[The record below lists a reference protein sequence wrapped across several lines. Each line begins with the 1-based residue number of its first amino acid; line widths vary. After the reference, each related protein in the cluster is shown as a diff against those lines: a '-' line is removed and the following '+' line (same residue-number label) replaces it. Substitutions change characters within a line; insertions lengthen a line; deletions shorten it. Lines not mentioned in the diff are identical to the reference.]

1 VTESNAAD
9 VPEAAGR
16 PDVAGARRVVVKIGS
31 SSLTTT
37 GGGIDGERIAALA
50 EVLAARV
57 HAGVQVVLVSSG
69 AIAAGLAP
77 LGLVRRPRDLATQQA
92 AASVGQGLLVATYA
106 AAFGRLGVRSGQI
119 LLTADD
125 LMRRAHYRNAQ
136 RTFTRLLD
144 LGVLPVVNEND
155 TVATHEIRFGDN
167 DRLAALVAHV
177 VRAGALILLS
187 DVDGL
192 YDTDPRRP
200 GARRITH
207 VGDRAELADVSL
219 DPRARTGKS
228 PEAKG
233 VTSAAARGAA
243 SAGTGGVVAGAG
255 PGGGVAGAGPGGVAA
270 GAGTSG
276 VAAGAGP
283 GWVGTGGMATKVD
296 AALIATEAGIPTVVA
311 RADQASAALA
321 GELAGTYF
329 APQER
334 RPGTRRL
341 WLAHA
346 AAAQGRLLLDPGAV
360 RAVVAG
366 RASLLPAG
374 ITGVEG
380 AFEAGDPVDLC
391 DPDGQVV
398 ARGLVNYDA
407 AEIPAL
413 MGRST
418 HWLAAARGPEY
429 QREVVHR
436 DDLVLL
442 ARQRSSSR

>member
-1 VTESNAAD
+1 MTGREDIAA
-9 VPEAAGR
+9 
-16 PDVAGARRVVVKIGS
+16 ARRVVVKVGS
-31 SSLTTT
+31 SSLTT
-37 GGGIDGERIAALA
+37 GDGGIDEGRIASLA

-57 HAGVQVVLVSSG
+57 GDGSQVVLVSSG

-77 LGLVRRPRDLATQQA
+77 LRLTRRPHDLATQQA
-92 AASVGQGLLVATYA
+92 AASVGQGLLVAVYT
-106 AAFGRLGVRSGQI
+106 AAFARHGVQAGQI

-136 RTFTRLLD
+136 RTLNRLLE

-155 TVATHEIRFGDN
+155 TVATDEIRFGDN

-192 YDTDPRRP
+192 YDFDPRYP
-200 GARRITH
+200 GAQPITH
-207 VGDRAELADVSL
+207 VGRGQAELDH
-219 DPRARTGKS
+219 
-228 PEAKG
+228 
-233 VTSAAARGAA
+233 VTLGPPGRAAARGP
-243 SAGTGGVVAGAG
+243 GTARG
-255 PGGGVAGAGPGGVAA
+255 
-270 GAGTSG
+270 
-276 VAAGAGP
+276 
-283 GWVGTGGMATKVD
+283 VGTGGMVTKVD

-311 RADQASAALA
+311 RADRAAAALA
-321 GELAGTYF
+321 GEPVGTYF
-329 APQER
+329 APHGR
-334 RPGTRRL
+334 RPATRQL

-346 AAAQGRLLLDPGAV
+346 AVARGKLAIDAGAV
-360 RAVVAG
+360 RAVVAS

-374 ITGVEG
+374 ITGVDG
-380 AFEAGDPVDLC
+380 SFDAGDPVDLC
-391 DPDGQVV
+391 GPDGQVV

-418 HWLAAARGPEY
+418 RWLGARKGPEY

-436 DDLVLL
+436 DDLVVL
-442 ARQRSSSR
+442 APAVPGS